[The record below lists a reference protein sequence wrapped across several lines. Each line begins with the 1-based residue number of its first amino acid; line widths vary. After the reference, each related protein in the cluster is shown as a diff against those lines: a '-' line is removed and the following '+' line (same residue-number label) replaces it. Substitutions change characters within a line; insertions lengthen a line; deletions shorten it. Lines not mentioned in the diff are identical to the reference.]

1 MREPAPPKQL
11 PNINETLGD
20 LAPPRQGHTP
30 LAPASV
36 NCTNITRITS
46 SATPGEHGLFVN
58 PYIRR
63 ADEIGPNHG
72 IPGVGH
78 IGALLTPPG
87 WKIGDEPITD
97 IEAEWLYDQ
106 ARAQAAKMLDASVS
120 SRGNLS
126 SADHLQRNA
135 EEVEQWQRQHRIDN
149 ICLAERKWIYLRW
162 QERKAFRSMQA
173 QQQRPVQAQA
183 RVVPSPVHP
192 FTQTSIHAYQR
203 HQQALLPSSPLS
215 PYVPRSPLSA
225 GSLTNRM
232 QYLQQGM
239 FT

>member
-1 MREPAPPKQL
+1 M
-11 PNINETLGD
+11 GD

-30 LAPASV
+30 LASAPLK
-36 NCTNITRITS
+36 CTNITPAPNP
-46 SATPGEHGLFVN
+46 ATPGEHGLLVN
-58 PYIRR
+58 PYVRR
-63 ADEIGPNHG
+63 ADEIGPNHS

-97 IEAEWLYDQ
+97 IEADWLYDV
-106 ARAQAAKMLDASVS
+106 ARAKAAKMLDVSVNR
-120 SRGNLS
+120 RGNLS

-135 EEVEQWQRQHRIDN
+135 EEVEQWHRQHRIDN

-162 QERKAFRSMQA
+162 QERKALRSMQA

-192 FTQTSIHAYQR
+192 LTQTSIHAYQR
-203 HQQALLPSSPLS
+203 HQQAQLPSSPLS
-215 PYVPRSPLSA
+215 PYTSSSPLSV
-225 GSLTNRM
+225 GSLNNRM
-232 QYLQQGM
+232 QYLQRGM
-239 FT
+239 LHMSDNLA